1 MDVDAQVWLPTENTT
16 QTGTDRGTNPTKT
29 VTYFAGL
36 RGAPSGFATS
46 KYAEEKGADDDGKTN
61 DDENEHEEEAKASD
75 AKETPAILSYTFEL

>member
-1 MDVDAQVWLPTENTT
+1 ECDADGHGPRNQ
-16 QTGTDRGTNPTKT
+16 PTKT

-46 KYAEEKGADDDGKTN
+46 KYAEEKGAEDDGKTN
-61 DDENEHEEEAKASD
+61 DDEQDEAKASD